1 MMARHHQQD
10 VASLEMCDRR
20 VTSALSDENNPSYTP
35 RTRLHFIT
43 ARIREARPT
52 RPPPPPERGRKWKH
66 RHQT

>member
-10 VASLEMCDRR
+10 VASLEIGDRR
-20 VTSALSDENNPSYTP
+20 VAAALSDENSPSLTWA
-35 RTRLHFIT
+35 TRLHFVMV
-43 ARIREARPT
+43 RLRDARPT